1 MQQLPVTVR
10 EHPPITKYVPLCDI
24 LSEYIGAR
32 KRVRHTP
39 TKMKTTITLTRLRK
53 DASAASCTRV
63 NLTAQDR

>member
-53 DASAASCTRV
+53 DASAAS
-63 NLTAQDR
+63 